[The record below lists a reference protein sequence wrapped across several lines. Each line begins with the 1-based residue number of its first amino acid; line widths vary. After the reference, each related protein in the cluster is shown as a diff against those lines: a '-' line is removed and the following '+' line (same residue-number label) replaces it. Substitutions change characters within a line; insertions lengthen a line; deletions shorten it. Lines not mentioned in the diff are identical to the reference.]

1 MKKLSYIESTM
12 LPLPMSNIDTDQ
24 IMPKEFLK
32 RVERSGYGEFLFYDW
47 KKDANFPLNN
57 EIFKESKVLLTGT
70 NFGTGSS
77 REHAPWGLQ
86 DWGFDAII
94 SSKFADIFRLNSIN
108 IGLLPIEASEDIIEK
123 LFKKVSENPKT
134 KIEISIEQKSVVCE
148 EIEFNFFIDD
158 FSQNRI
164 LNGIDKIDIS
174 LEFEEK
180 IDEFMQSRNKWA
192 PKLTYKHLN
201 LNYLQLLLKAV
212 IHYVFARKD

>member
-1 MKKLSYIESTM
+1 MKKLNYIESSM

-47 KKDANFPLNN
+47 KKDDDFPLNN
-57 EIFKESKVLLTGT
+57 EIYKESKVLLAGT

-108 IGLLPIEASEDIIEK
+108 IGLLPIEASEDIVEK
-123 LFKKVSENPKT
+123 LFQKVSENPKT
-134 KIEISIEQKSVVCE
+134 KIEISIEEKSVVCE
-148 EIEFNFFIDD
+148 EVEFNFFIDD

-164 LNGIDKIDIS
+164 LNGIDKIDIT
-174 LEFEEK
+174 LEYEGK

-192 PKLTYKHLN
+192 PKLT
-201 LNYLQLLLKAV
+201 
-212 IHYVFARKD
+212 

>member
-47 KKDANFPLNN
+47 KKDDDFPLNN
-57 EIFKESKVLLTGT
+57 EIYKASKVLITGT

-108 IGLLPIEASEDIIEK
+108 IGLLPIETSEDIVEK
-123 LFKKVSENPKT
+123 LFQKVSENPKT
-134 KIEISIEQKSVVCE
+134 KIEISIEEKSVVCE

-174 LEFEEK
+174 LGYEEK
-180 IDEFMQSRNKWA
+180 IDEFMQGRNKWA
-192 PKLTYKHLN
+192 PKLT
-201 LNYLQLLLKAV
+201 
-212 IHYVFARKD
+212 